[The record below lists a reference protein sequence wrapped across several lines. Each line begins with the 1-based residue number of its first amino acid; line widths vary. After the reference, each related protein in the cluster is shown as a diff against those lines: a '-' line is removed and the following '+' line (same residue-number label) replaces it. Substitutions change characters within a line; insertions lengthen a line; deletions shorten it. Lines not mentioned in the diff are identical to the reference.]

1 MPSARLVNL
10 PVKNFHRMVLLS
22 RAASVVAL
30 LMACSTPPQ
39 GGPAGSATA
48 PQQVQDSE
56 HCSTLGVMTC
66 NAMAL
71 LSSDSAPTC
80 RTSRGG
86 DGSRIETCGS
96 VPISAKTA
104 DPALANP
111 KTYPVRLAWA
121 DNSDNESNF
130 VIERC
135 DQIQIAPPGEKQAAS
150 CTGAWRFIATVSANT
165 TSYVDDTASLNQTYI
180 YRVKALNSK
189 GSSGYSEEAV
199 IATPSR

>member
-1 MPSARLVNL
+1 
-10 PVKNFHRMVLLS
+10 
-22 RAASVVAL
+22 
-30 LMACSTPPQ
+30 MACSTPPQ

-48 PQQVQDSE
+48 PQQVQYSE
-56 HCSTLGVMTC
+56 QCSTLGVMAC
-66 NAMAL
+66 DAMAL

-80 RTSRGG
+80 SASRGR

-96 VPISAKTA
+96 VPISSKTTK
-104 DPALANP
+104 PALANP
-111 KTYPVRLAWA
+111 KTYPVHLAWA
-121 DNSDNESNF
+121 DNSDDESNF

-135 DQIQIAPPGEKQAAS
+135 DQIKISPQGQKQAAT
-150 CTGAWRFIATVSANT
+150 CAGGWKFIATVSANT
-165 TSYVDDTASLNQTYI
+165 TSYVDDTASFDHTYI